1 MTFEVGVVG
10 QFSARHH
17 LVGDFGPASE
27 PHEHTYRVEAEVV
40 GAVLRPDGT
49 LFDITLLQTAVAAVV
64 DDLNGQDLNEFVVL
78 AAPNPTAEVVARFF
92 FDCLAAVL
100 GGEGL
105 GHLRTR
111 VWESNEAYA
120 SYTGDLA

>member
-1 MTFEVGVVG
+1 VTFEVGVVG

-17 LVGDFGPASE
+17 LDGDFGAASQ

-64 DDLNGQDLNEFVVL
+64 DDLNGQNLNEFVVL
-78 AAPNPTAEVVARFF
+78 APNPTAEVVARFV

-100 GGEGL
+100 GGQGL

-111 VWESNEAYA
+111 VWESDEAYA
-120 SYTGDLA
+120 SYTGELA

>member
-10 QFSARHH
+10 QFNARHH
-17 LVGDFGPASE
+17 LVGDFGAACE
-27 PHEHTYRVEAEVV
+27 PHEHRYRVEAEVV
-40 GAVLRPDGT
+40 GAVLGADGT
-49 LFDITLLQTAVAAVV
+49 LFDITVLQTAVAAAV
-64 DDLNGQDLNEFVVL
+64 DDLNGQDLNEFVML
-78 AAPNPTAEVVARFF
+78 ASPNPTAEVVARFF

-100 GGEGL
+100 GGQGL

-111 VWESNEAYA
+111 VWESDEAYA